1 MKPKVAKKSRK
12 PVTRVKECKPTPKQ
26 AQVKLDKDEKD
37 LEVEKVETF
46 PVNKPV
52 GTTYIPTGSK
62 SRWIKQEDEK
72 WKEVKDEG

>member
-1 MKPKVAKKSRK
+1 MTRSKVPKQPKK
-12 PVTRVKECKPTPKQ
+12 PVKRVKDHKPTIRQVQ
-26 AQVKLDKDEKD
+26 AKLDKDEKD
-37 LEVEKVETF
+37 LEAKKTETF

-72 WKEVKDEG
+72 WKEVKDG